1 MMTYQ
6 LDRAVYDASI
16 CEHEYAAQRH
26 DCWHGPC
33 RVTVVFREGS
43 GVLVENRYGHVRR
56 LAPNLVS
63 TTDLRTPE
71 RKEAALGDPRPR

>member
-1 MMTYQ
+1 
-6 LDRAVYDASI
+6 
-16 CEHEYAAQRH
+16 
-26 DCWHGPC
+26 
-33 RVTVVFREGS
+33 VFREGS